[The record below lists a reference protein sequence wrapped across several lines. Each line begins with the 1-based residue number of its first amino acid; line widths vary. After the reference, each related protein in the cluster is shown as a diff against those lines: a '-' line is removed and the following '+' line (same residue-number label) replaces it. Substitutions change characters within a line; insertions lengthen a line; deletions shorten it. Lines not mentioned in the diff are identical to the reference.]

1 MVDDAGQENADR
13 AELTRNEASIVP
25 AAGPST
31 RSKTHRRAKANA
43 PKKLKQSKAK
53 GAGDATKT

>member
-1 MVDDAGQENADR
+1 MPIEP
-13 AELTRNEASIVP
+13 ELHRNEASIVP

-31 RSKTHRRAKANA
+31 RSKTHRCAKANA